1 MTAVITTLA
10 ITTTVLGLLALWL
23 VWDRGELKATL
34 GEAVAVAAKAK
45 RERDEALADLRRAK
59 RDRDDWQVNAGL
71 TKSLYDEQVAHNQV
85 ITQGADVLAGE
96 LADLRTAA
104 RILPDLRDPDDLD
117 GTGSGD
123 SPIYDELTKERA
135 A

>member
-1 MTAVITTLA
+1 MIAAVITILA
-10 ITTTVLGLLALWL
+10 ITTTWLFVLWL
-23 VWDRGELKATL
+23 LWDRAELRATL
-34 GEAVAVAAKAK
+34 GEALAVAAKAK

-59 RDRDDWQVNAGL
+59 RDRDDWEVNAGL
-71 TKSLYDEQVAHNQV
+71 CKSLYAEQVEHNRL
-85 ITQGADVLAGE
+85 ITQGADDLALE
-96 LADLRTAA
+96 LAELSICG
-104 RILPDLRDPDDLD
+104 RILPDLRDPHDLS